1 MNDLAKLAALPLASL
16 CLAGAVDP
24 TPPLTFEGLGTVRIG
39 MNERELQA
47 LGFKD
52 PNEPPDWQ
60 ADEEYLACHYL
71 ANEQGYP
78 GVGFMINDHKLV
90 RIDIGPNDAGVKWQA
105 LSGAMIGMTETEVV
119 SVYGNWMSMDDHPYL
134 GDSGSYLL
142 LQSAD
147 GQYKMIFETATPEG
161 SGEEFASAPARG
173 PSSEKRVT
181 GFRAGLA
188 GPVDYIEG
196 CA

>member
-1 MNDLAKLAALPLASL
+1 MNGLAKLSAMPLAFL

-24 TPPLTFEGLGTVRIG
+24 QPPLTFEGLGPVRVGID
-39 MNERELQA
+39 ERELLA

-52 PNEPPDWQ
+52 PNEPSDWQ
-60 ADEEYLACHYL
+60 TDEEYLACHYL
-71 ANEQGYP
+71 ANEQDYQ
-78 GVGFMINDHKLV
+78 GVGFMINESKLV
-90 RIDIGPNDAGVKWQA
+90 RIDIGPNDAGIKWQT
-105 LSGAMIGMTETEVV
+105 LSGAMIGMTETDLA
-119 SVYGNWMSMDDHPYL
+119 SIYGNWMSIDHHPYL

-147 GQYKMIFETATPEG
+147 GQYKMIFETAAPDG
-161 SGEEFASAPARG
+161 SGEEFSSPPSRG
-173 PSSEKRVT
+173 PNSEKRVT